1 MILFILERVPPAL
14 RGELTRWMIEPQSGV
29 FVGSVSALVRDKLWE
44 YISQNSRGGGCMM
57 IYTMN
62 NEQGFA
68 VRFFG
73 VTSRFLEDYD
83 GLTLVRVQE

>member
-1 MILFILERVPPAL
+1 
-14 RGELTRWMIEPQSGV
+14 MIEPQSGV

-44 YISQNSRGGGCMM
+44 YICQNSRGGGCMM
-57 IYTMN
+57 VYTMN

-83 GLTLVRVQE
+83 GLTLV